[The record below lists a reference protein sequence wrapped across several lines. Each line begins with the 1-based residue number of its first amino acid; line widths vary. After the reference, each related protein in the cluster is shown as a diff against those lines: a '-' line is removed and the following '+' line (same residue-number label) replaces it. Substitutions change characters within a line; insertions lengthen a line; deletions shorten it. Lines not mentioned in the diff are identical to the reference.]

1 MRTTQ
6 LENMNPLAK
15 NTNATLIA
23 CLLRAIREHDIH
35 IVHSHDYKS
44 DILAWAVS
52 RFHETAYLFVLSALH
67 FALERLSEPRH
78 LSGRELAEGVRDLA
92 LIRYGLMART
102 VLEYWGIVTTSDLGE
117 IVFALVDAG
126 ILIKQDEDKH
136 DDFVDVFD
144 FREEFERMHTWG
156 AAR

>member
-1 MRTTQ
+1 MSSSAIFDDRV
-6 LENMNPLAK
+6 LDR
-15 NTNATLIA
+15 
-23 CLLRAIREHDIH
+23 LRA
-35 IVHSHDYKS
+35 SYP
-44 DILAWAVS
+44 
-52 RFHETAYLFVLSALH
+52 RFHETSYLFVLSALH
-67 FALERLSEPRH
+67 FSLERLSEPRH

-126 ILIKQDEDKH
+126 ILIKQDADSH
-136 DDFVDVFD
+136 ADFVDVFD
-144 FREEFERMHTWG
+144 FKEEFDRMHTWG

>member
-1 MRTTQ
+1 MSSAVFDDRV
-6 LENMNPLAK
+6 LDR
-15 NTNATLIA
+15 
-23 CLLRAIREHDIH
+23 LRATHP
-35 IVHSHDYKS
+35 
-44 DILAWAVS
+44 

-67 FALERLSEPRH
+67 FALERLDEPRH

-102 VLEYWGIVTTSDLGE
+102 VLQYWGITTTSDLGD

-126 ILIKQDEDKH
+126 ILIKQDD
-136 DDFVDVFD
+136 DTQADFVDVFD
-144 FREEFERMHTWG
+144 FGEEFERMHTWG

>member
-1 MRTTQ
+1 MS
-6 LENMNPLAK
+6 A
-15 NTNATLIA
+15 NAVFDDRVLDR
-23 CLLRAIREHDIH
+23 LRA
-35 IVHSHDYKS
+35 SHP
-44 DILAWAVS
+44 

-67 FALERLSEPRH
+67 FSLERLSEPRH

-102 VLEYWGIVTTSDLGE
+102 VLEYWGITTTSDLGE

-126 ILIKQDEDKH
+126 VLIKQDEDSH
-136 DDFVDVFD
+136 ADFVDVFD
-144 FREEFERMHTWG
+144 FGKEFERMHTWG